1 MFDLETRPIRLNP
14 WISLLKKQLARVSGP
29 RRRGQR
35 AQQRQWARAVER
47 LEDRCLLAAPELVA
61 VLPNVGSFLVDN
73 QVRTQAPDELTL
85 RFSPGQTIDVNSLG
99 GIVLTRAG
107 FDGDFEEANV
117 YSDFNTNG
125 AVVVEFDAQRLGVG
139 GNGISLAVSKVDLG
153 LGVPPTISVVGTAI
167 TATLNSNV
175 VTPTTAQS
183 FVDSI
188 NNNPAANALVQATIR
203 SGVATTNIAA
213 PAVNYSPLVLRGAN
227 AAVAT
232 SNFNTGVPL
241 EVKFESKVT
250 GPSGN
255 GVSLVFRKADL
266 GAAGNPTV
274 VVTTP
279 APQTNPVTPAVI
291 TVTLNTNAGNITTA
305 QRLVTAIT
313 SSFAANALVRV
324 TVPVGVAT
332 TDITTPVT
340 INPLTLDGAND
351 ESSNSAFIQS
361 SFNAGGGFLMR
372 FEAVPMGT
380 AGNGITMT
388 FSEADL
394 GVAGLPAISV
404 LGTTITITLNTNK
417 LSTAADLITAITA
430 SAAANRLVRAFVVS
444 GVSSTNIVTP
454 PPAAFSLVLGGGTD
468 VLTNAGYF
476 ARTDP
481 VNNEVVYRFA
491 QPLPDD
497 LYRIEVYGQGPG
509 TILRNTVGDAFNNG
523 LDSHLSFDLDLGAQV
538 TAVVPQPV
546 LRNKVVTVSNIANL
560 REGDRILLTA
570 GGNQVVLEFN
580 DTTTGINPLPGNVAV
595 PFDSTQLAVAGYA
608 DTVAAAIAAA
618 IAGSTLDATA
628 SSAGAIVT
636 IAGRAFNPTA
646 SSLTNVAG
654 TLSIADGGLTQRLN
668 IVTVNFN
675 EDPLNPVEANN
686 PAFYQLIDT
695 SNNAIL
701 IPTSVTYDSTR
712 HTARLQFAA
721 NLPTSTFRLRIGES
735 TEANNTTATAI
746 NAGTLFTTTGYST
759 TAVIGDNS
767 GVALPDDV
775 DLYKFVLNTAAT
787 TVTITAT
794 PLPTGGAGTLN
805 AAVRL
810 FDSAGVEIGAALDAG
825 LAGIAE
831 VRNTLALAAGTYYIG
846 VSSSGNV
853 VYDSVTGAVGAGV
866 GTTTGSYQLAVTV
879 AGSSIAASDDNS
891 SFGTATS
898 LGSLGSATQTYA
910 SQIEAQTALL
920 LPPLPGGSDDPGHR
934 DIPAEDHGA
943 GSGTTP
949 TLPGTIETMSYFF
962 GNAYGSDA
970 QGNTLFNQINAAEK
984 QRTREIFE
992 IFASRL
998 GMQFLETTGSGLQVV
1013 TGDPR
1018 VAAPTLANPPP
1029 GIQGGPGVIMSAA
1042 LRAGNGDDYG
1052 GSWMSV
1058 AFHEIGH
1065 AIGLGH
1071 SYDIPSI
1078 QGGGL
1083 VGEQVLTGDF
1093 DWIHA
1098 LRNHAPFSTDI
1109 DLYQFTVAAGQSGTF
1124 SAETIAER
1132 LATTSL
1138 LNSALTLYSEVG
1150 GVRTLVSRND
1160 DYYSNDSFLT
1170 AHLDPGTYYI
1180 GVTSTGNTNYDPTI
1194 SDSGYGGTSDGL
1206 YTLQLSFKTDSLASL
1221 HDVDATPTDFDGD
1234 ADRQPGGVYEFNFQG
1249 DADSSHTIV
1258 VDKSAAAGGT
1268 GTVASPYNN
1277 LQTAVAVAAS
1287 RIVVP
1292 TALGISAGQT
1302 FTVSDGVNPTIT
1314 FTFVGAAP
1322 GANQVLIGGT
1332 ASAMATNIATAI
1344 NLVGAT
1350 LTTVATA
1357 TGDRVDLTSVTTL
1370 NVVGTP
1376 ALLSG
1381 VNILRIVGN
1390 GGTDNNSTTINN
1402 NLPYQVG
1409 RNDAGGALPDGATFE
1424 VPQGVTVMI
1433 DAGAIIK
1440 LQGANLDAGTS
1451 SATIDRS
1458 QGAVQV
1464 LGTPTNRVYFTS
1476 WHNDTI
1482 GGDSD
1487 AVGNPLSA
1495 GNWGGLVFRADSDQ
1509 PLPASGAGVYLNY
1522 VNHADLSYGGGTVI
1536 VNSVQDVFDP
1546 VHLISTS
1553 TRPTRPTISH
1563 NRITFSA
1570 DAAISADP
1578 NSFND
1583 ANGRIGPD
1591 IHNNQLFNNSTNGLF
1606 VRIRTSFGSPLDTLD
1621 VPARFNDTDIV
1632 HVITENLVL
1641 NGSPGGPLNT
1651 TARLSGRLA
1660 IDPGVVVKLR
1670 GSRIEMDRGASR
1682 LIAEGT
1688 AEKPIRFTSLLD
1700 DHFGSGGTFDTGA
1713 DGNSNPDSTNGDWG
1727 GLIFEQVSSGS
1738 LDHIY
1743 LAYAGGTTPIEGSF
1757 DRFNPIEIRQ
1767 ADVRLTNSL
1776 IENNASGQA
1785 TTNRKGR
1792 GTNNASTIFV
1802 LGSQPIIV
1810 NNIVQNNLG
1819 NFISINA
1826 NSLVD
1831 VQNADYGRSTGSV
1844 DVFTQFADN
1853 SGPLVR
1859 LNRLDLN
1866 GVNGMHVR
1874 GEQLTV
1880 ASVWDDTDVVH
1891 VLQNEVSVNNLHT
1904 YGGLRLQSDSDA
1916 SLVVKLQGASAG
1928 LTANGSP
1935 ADMDDRIG
1943 GTVQVVGQPGFPV
1956 VMTSL
1961 GDCSIGAGF
1970 KPDGNPQTD
1979 TLNSGQC
1986 TAGQVVVQTGNSG
1999 AVVIDGGDREEHGS
2013 ALAGP
2018 DNVLGTGDDIN
2029 QNGWLFIEQI
2039 IDFTYNGSKNNAPN
2053 DILVLGATSGGFF
2066 GGTLDAITS
2075 ATTVLGLTQT
2085 VMTGVAAISAVNF
2098 NNFKVIFVPS
2108 NQLQTSGG
2116 ITTAEL
2122 DALTLRKVEIQNFI
2136 NSGGSLVAMT
2146 EAGEAVPYGFLELPL
2161 PFQIEDSFFN
2171 INGGPPLR
2179 KTPAAIAAGFTISDI
2194 ELGNGTPT
2202 HNTFIGPPGFNG
2214 LVPFVLDAG
2223 LNNIAG
2229 DADDAV
2235 ITLGLASGSF
2245 GIGVVNPSGAGDWRS
2260 IQLNQYSNDRN
2271 VAVYNEREKSLTGNV
2286 DLNANPTTAEFLGQ
2300 LAPDEK
2306 SGDDLRRLGYEV
2318 HGDIATDAPTDVDV
2332 YSFSANTG
2340 TEVWLDID
2348 RTSSALDTMVELID
2362 SNGTVVARSLN
2373 NSTLSGTAFTLIKVP
2388 NLGGDYFTQNPRDAG
2403 FRVTLP
2409 GTPGVT
2415 GTYFVRV
2422 RSQPVAGSENTLAGL
2437 TSGRYQL
2444 QIRLRQIDEFPGST
2458 VSFADIRYATNGV
2471 EANGLPYHSPLL
2483 GDTEETTGDNNST
2496 GGAQQLGNL
2505 LDSDRNTFSTA
2516 GDISAATD
2524 VDFYRFTVDYQDIQV
2539 VPGLNAPTTT
2549 TAPSKTWAT
2558 VLDVDYANGLT
2569 RTDST
2574 LALYKQNTVTGAIE
2588 LVAIGRDS
2596 NIVDDQ
2602 PAAGQG
2608 NDLDDLTRGTV
2619 GKLDPFLGSLML
2631 PTGIPGQDS
2640 AAYLVAFSSDQLIPT
2655 TLNAQFVSGST
2666 NQFARLEPANGT
2678 YRIVED
2684 HIGFLNY
2691 HSNGA
2696 QVTND
2701 PTATQ
2706 ITTPLVDIS
2715 SVATLDTHVVPFSLN
2730 DVLLF
2735 LNQGNDIFTV
2745 NPFRGGVIADLTGPG
2760 NGMGLNNNTL
2770 QDIVMRSDGQLFA
2783 YQRQLAANQT
2793 TNNNTAGTLNTVN
2806 TVTTALTVVGN
2817 DGILGGTPTPTVN
2830 VAGNT
2835 NPLFNDFT
2843 ITDNVDALAFERT
2856 GFGNQ
2861 VGGQP
2866 DYSLFYSVRSTG
2878 LDPVT
2883 GLTVSTSKLYSANPL
2898 TGVAT
2903 QNSNPGGNFVPFGI
2917 RGDIEPAGVTFATR
2931 SQVFS
2936 DNSGAQARVLFKS
2949 KVPGVDGNGIT
2960 ITYSNTGTGG
2970 AFNLSF
2976 PAANTIQVNVNTT
2989 AGPPVVIARTPQ
3001 EIVDLINGNATARNL
3016 VTASVDSFG
3025 SGGGL
3030 ASALFFGLGAQTLNG
3045 GTGTI
3050 ANALKG
3056 VVTGLAFADFSGG
3069 QLYGVT
3075 DQGEFLRINKN
3086 NGQATLVRDFSLTGI
3101 TGFQGLA
3108 LGPQNVADDAG
3119 TRGAYANTLFAIT
3132 TNGQLVAMDINGNGV
3147 IAFDSDNEVQTVTI
3161 AGAPTLGSHFTLSF
3175 DSGTGLQTTDPIL
3188 YTAPGA
3194 VSLDEIQTVD
3204 VVAYSGTYTLSLV
3217 NDLFDTTS
3225 PVAAILASVPGTPGD
3240 TFVVEDRTGF
3250 VANSIIRVENE
3261 EMLLTA
3267 IVAGAGTTGTFTVTR
3282 GIHGAA
3288 TAPSHPLTST
3298 VFEVL
3303 TTTLTAAS
3311 VVDNN
3316 PATVTIPVVDTTSF
3330 PGIGSIIRI
3339 DSEDMAVTAVGATS
3353 FTVTRGANGTIVAN
3367 HAVGATVYRVVT
3379 TAAAGLNFNSTPAQI
3394 DTALTT
3400 ALNLAGIVTAAGD
3413 ILTSPATSST
3423 GGTPTTALA
3432 TPVTVQFAG
3441 ALGKRDL
3448 FALTG
3453 DITSLNGDEIQRI
3466 TLGNTFFGGTF
3477 TLNFGATVIGP
3488 IAYDAPATGAGSV
3501 QAAFDAAL
3509 GAGNTVVSGGAL
3521 PGTPIDVEFTGTLQD
3536 QNFVPLTM
3544 NGGGLS
3550 NFERQQFNIGGGP
3563 TGGTFTITVGA
3574 TTTGAI
3580 AFNAPATGAGSVQA
3594 AFDAAF
3600 GVASTVVSGGPLP
3613 GAIITV
3619 DFTGF
3624 LDTNV
3629 GTMTA
3634 NLAALTPAG
3643 AYGFNVNTL
3652 VQGNTNGTI
3661 STPRDGNPVS
3671 VPVTT
3676 TQDGILSVFDALV
3689 GLANIGP
3696 ADLLV
3701 SGGDLPGTPV
3711 NVTFGGVYA
3720 GADVNQ
3726 MVVDNFGM
3734 SLGTSA
3740 SVNTTG
3746 TIGDGLA
3753 DNFVLDAG
3761 LNNATGLAF
3770 SPLDFNLWHPTDRRG
3785 AIDEPGHGINAPFDN
3800 SRTPDNEPTPL
3811 TGGADTKD
3819 RTEATG
3825 GASLYFGL
3833 DPWNNAPSATN
3844 GTYFQYQA
3852 GQGQFG
3858 ILNDQVQRDLT
3869 ANPAISTNTAGT
3881 PGTYNLPGGAL
3892 GSVVTNS
3899 FSLTGYNRT
3908 DKPTL
3913 YFNYLLDTEGQNA
3926 DNSQNS
3932 ATFMRDSARVSI
3944 SRDGGASWQLVATNN
3959 SILSSTATSDAELPS
3974 FLSVSRQASTQGN
3987 QQVQELFETRTWR
4000 QARVDLADYAGN
4012 ASLMLRFDF
4021 STAGT
4026 MGTYSTGGAALIG
4039 LPGDENGLFVDA
4051 GTDLARTRGQT
4062 NQLEGFFVDDIIVGF
4077 AERGEMVTSATNNLS
4092 SSFNLGGNGRT
4103 TNPDPDAPKPQLTG
4117 AYQLEIRRGTEYA
4130 TVADPTDILTSIGFN
4145 YDTNDRLLTT
4155 ATFKNAV
4162 GTTDDFESG
4171 DFTGAPWQPLPTPGP
4186 TDKPFLLTSVPA
4198 FILDPVMGL
4207 PVNGAFSARSFY
4219 DPTTSTP
4226 LGDNERSR
4234 LQITVYTGDGDM
4246 TFTRRVSSEA
4256 AGAGKAGDVYR
4267 FFLDVSGGDYSAPL
4281 ESLSGVIGSTT
4292 VSFHVDAGVHT
4303 FLWEYVKDGSVTSGQ
4318 DGFFLDDITFPSA
4331 NKALGDENFHREQ
4344 GQLLIANNLI
4354 RNVSQAGIVVAAAPR
4369 DGGTN
4374 SPHPGSPINFDT
4386 LNTPR
4391 LAPGVTIANNVVT
4404 DFVTSGISFAGEP
4417 NTAGNVPAAAV
4428 PFGRIVNNTI
4438 YGGATATGTGISVSN
4453 NASPTI
4459 LNNIIANTAN
4469 AMIIDNSSSTG
4480 AISATQTGTFVF
4492 QGNTS
4497 LGTVGGAAYAP
4508 SPNDIQLLATDA
4520 LFLSTSSFY
4529 LASGSSA
4536 IDSSINVL
4544 PDRAEYVAVTGALG
4558 IPESPIFAPDRDLY
4572 GQLRRDDP
4580 AQASFPGLGSNIF
4593 KDRGA
4598 VERADFLGPTAR
4610 MVSPLDDDPSGVDL
4624 DSSDTNIHIDLP
4636 AGSAPLTQFIV
4647 EILDAGIGVDDVLA
4661 GTSLKYTLQRDGVTL
4676 FDGVD
4681 YQFVYNNNTNQ
4692 AIFTSVSTF
4701 PLDSRYTLTIANDAT
4716 NGIKDLAGNRLQGNQ
4731 PSGIVVFT
4739 ILVTN
4744 GVNDAPVNSFPGPQA
4759 VIEDGAL
4766 NFSALGNN
4774 AISIGDVDAHLNGSQ
4789 IQVTLTVTNGTAAT
4803 TDDGLL
4809 TMTTTAGLTFGP
4821 GANGTNTMTF
4831 AGTIA
4836 AINAA
4841 LDTLRF
4847 NPGLDRNDLN
4857 NLSSTVLTIT
4867 TSDLGNTHLPLAP
4880 VVKTDTDQVSITV
4893 IPVNDEPVITTV
4905 PNQGVA
4911 PLILEDS
4918 VAVPFTL
4925 NLTGLFAARA
4935 TATDEIPP
4943 AATVQSL
4950 VPSVSSSIVG
4960 FFSTLTITN
4969 FNAALGTADLNF
4981 LPALN
4986 GSGLVTVTV
4995 TLVDNGGIANLGD
5008 DTLLSTFTIFV
5019 TPVNDEP
5026 LAVADAYTVNEDT
5039 TLTANGVGANPLG
5052 VLANDSDP
5060 NDTNPA
5066 NVLNAVLIGGAP
5078 TNAMSFTLNS
5088 DGTFTYTPVQDFNG
5102 IDTFQYEV
5110 RDDGGVTNGGDN
5122 IGNIV
5127 TVTITVDGVNDAPV
5141 HTLPAAYVTNE
5152 DIGLPLSGI
5161 SIVDVDVA
5169 AGNETVTF
5177 SVTSG
5182 TLTVNTAVGGGV
5194 TAGQVANN
5202 GTATVTITA
5211 PLAAINATLANA
5223 TGLTFNPAS
5232 NKFGTATLTMTTN
5245 DNGNTGVV
5253 FVTRSDS
5260 DTSII
5265 TVNSVNDAPVGAS
5278 DFYATAED
5286 TPIAVAASVG
5296 VLANDTDPND
5306 TPPVGTGPK
5315 NALSVNGAT
5324 PGAPLVLATA
5334 NGGTVTLNSN
5344 GSFIY
5349 TPPTNYVG
5357 SDTFTYRVR
5366 DDGLTAN
5373 NGNDGTNPLTSLITV
5388 FIDVGGINDPPVN
5401 NLPAA
5406 QTTIEDTPLV
5416 FSSLNGNQISVTDP
5430 DAGGNPVRV
5439 TLSVNNGTL
5448 TLSSILG
5455 LTFTNGDGTS
5465 DASMTFSGAQIDI
5478 NTALNGM
5485 SFVPTLDFHGA
5496 ATLSI
5501 ISNDLGNT
5509 GLGGPQGDSDSLAI
5523 TILPSNDAPIA
5534 LADSYSTNEDATLNV
5549 NTTQGVLFN
5558 DGDPHD
5564 VPANQLFA
5572 NLVTGPTNGTLNLA
5586 TDGSF
5591 SYTPSL
5597 NYNGVDSFTYR
5608 VTDSGGTA
5616 NNGVDQGNVV
5626 TVTITINPVND
5637 APVNNLPVAAQ
5648 SVLEDNPLVLSTVNT
5663 NAISVTDVDVA
5674 GSALL
5679 VTLTATDG
5687 VLTLSGLA
5695 GLTFS
5700 SGDGAADPSMA
5711 FTGTLAAIN
5720 TALNGLTFLPAANF
5734 NTPGTGRTATVNI
5747 TTNDQ
5752 GFTGAGSPL
5761 EDSDTVFITVNPVND
5776 PPVAQPDFYSTSE
5789 DTTLTV
5795 AASGVL
5801 GNDSDPLDN
5810 PANVLSATKITDP
5823 SNGTLTVFNAN
5834 GGFTYV
5840 PNPNFNGTDSFTY
5853 QVRDDG
5859 LSANGGNDTG
5869 NTVTV
5874 TINVGPV
5881 NDAPVNAVPGT
5892 QAMLEERTLVFS
5904 AANSNL
5910 ISTSD
5915 IDAGVAASVRVT
5927 LTSANGT
5934 ATLGS
5939 LAGLTFTAGD
5949 GTSDTSMTFSG
5960 TLTAIN
5966 AALAGTSFT
5975 PSVNFTGT
5983 ASLSVTTSDLGN
5995 SGTGG
6000 AQSDTDL
6007 ILINVANINDPPVA
6021 LPDAYSVN
6029 EDNTL
6034 TVLVTAGVLVNDNDS
6049 ADAPA
6054 DTLTATNLTDPLN
6067 GTLTFSTNGSFTY
6080 VPNANFNGTDSFTY
6094 AVSDNG
6100 GILNGG
6106 NFVGNTVTV
6115 TITVNAVNDAPVN
6128 NVPAAQTT
6136 LEDSARVFN
6145 VPNGNLISVTD
6156 VDAASS
6162 TVRVTLTGASG
6173 TVTLGLT
6180 TGLTFTTGDGTSDAS
6195 MTFSGTLAAVNAA
6208 LAGTSFLPAANFVGT
6223 SSVTITTNDLGN
6235 SGSGGVLSDTDTIN
6249 IAVTT
6254 VNDPPVAVANS
6265 YTTSEDTPLTI
6276 AVTQGVLVNDSDP
6289 NDTPANGLSAVKVTD
6304 PLNGTLSLNAD
6315 GSFTYTPALNYNGP
6329 DSFQYQVQD
6338 NGGVLNGGINI
6349 GNTVTVNLTVNPV
6362 NDAPVNN
6369 LPAGQSTDEDTAKV
6383 FASGLGN
6390 AISITDV
6397 DSGSS
6402 SVRVTLTATN
6412 GTLTLS
6418 TIAGLTFSGG
6428 DGTTD
6433 ATMTFTGNV
6442 AAINT
6447 ALTGMSFAPTSNFN
6461 GSATL
6466 TIVSNDQGNTGSGGT
6481 LTDTDTLNITVNAVN
6496 DAPVNGVPGAQT
6508 TNDEDPVT
6516 FSATNGKAITLSD
6529 VDAGSATVRL
6539 TLFPIG
6545 GLIQLPTQNGLTLV
6559 QGDGS
6564 AGIGYVFDGTLANL
6578 NTALNGLQFRPT
6590 TDFNGAASLQV
6601 MTGDQGNTGTGG
6613 PLSDSDTIN
6622 ITVNDV
6628 NDAPVNSVPG
6638 VQTVSEDGSL
6648 VFNATNR
6655 VSINDVDAR
6664 AGVLRVV
6671 LTTANG
6677 TLSLGS
6683 TSGLTFLS
6691 GNGTQNTS
6699 MSFTGTLASLNTALT
6714 NLTFIPNANF
6724 NGSASFTMTTDDQG
6738 NSGSGGS
6745 LSDTDTVALT
6755 TTSVNDAP
6763 TVGNATPALRIAS
6776 AGDPFTIAYATL
6788 LAAMGAADV
6797 DVGDVTQLRVEQ
6809 VVNGTLTKGGVAVV
6823 PGTTPAATSI
6833 GPNDSLVWTPPANVN
6848 ASLPAFVLRAID
6860 STGTGSVV
6868 AATVTIDVT
6877 TIIRYLRSYN
6887 PRTDYHFFTMTVG
6900 EFNNAVTALGYRDEN
6915 TGRPGF
6921 EVATGPATYAYTHA
6935 IHRLYNP
6942 NNNRHYYTANTVE
6955 RDILVGLGYRYEK
6968 DEGYIFTEQVLGTV
6982 PIFRLYN
6989 TLSGTHLLTESVTQR
7004 DTILAT
7010 FPGIWV
7016 RHSDFGFAFPISAS
7030 GTPPVLAVARGAPA
7044 LSDFNSLTQ
7053 LSSAESISSRS
7064 LTAFGSDGQSISRSG
7079 VERGSI
7085 QIGSALVGP
7094 LVNTSRSVTES
7105 RPLVSIRPAAA
7116 TSSATTAV
7124 DNFWQ
7129 EVGQQLELGLG
7140 LADDLSAV
7148 LVGQ

>member
-1 MFDLETRPIRLNP
+1 MFDLESRPVRLNP

-139 GNGISLAVSKVDLG
+139 GNGITMAVSKADLG

-183 FVDSI
+183 FVDAI
-188 NNNPAANALVQATIR
+188 NNNPGANALVQATIR

-213 PAVNYSPLVLRGAN
+213 PTVNYSPLVLRGAN

-232 SNFNTGVPL
+232 TNFNTAVPL

-255 GVSLVFRKADL
+255 GVSIVFRKADL

-291 TVTLNTNAGNITTA
+291 TVTLNANAGNITTA

-313 SSFAANALVRV
+313 SSVAANALVRV
-324 TVPVGVAT
+324 TVPVGDAT

-351 ESSNSAFIQS
+351 ESSNSAFVQS
-361 SFNAGGGFLMR
+361 SFNLNPFVFQMR
-372 FEAVPMGT
+372 FEAVPMGA
-380 AGNGITMT
+380 AGNGISLT
-388 FSEADL
+388 FNEADL
-394 GVAGLPAISV
+394 GVAGLPSISV
-404 LGTTITITLNTNK
+404 LGTAITVTLNTNK
-417 LSTAADLITAITA
+417 LSTASDLITAITA
-430 SAAANRLVRAFVVS
+430 NAAANRLVRALVVT
-444 GVSSTNIVTP
+444 GVSSTDIVTP
-454 PPAAFSLVLGGGTD
+454 APVGLQLVLGGGTD

-509 TILRNTVGDAFNNG
+509 TILRNTNVISPATTGEAFNNG
-523 LDSHLSFDLDLGAQV
+523 LDSRLSFDLDLGAQV

-580 DTTTGINPLPGNVAV
+580 DTQTATGTLPGNVPV
-595 PFDSTQLAVAGYA
+595 LFDSTQLAVAGYA
-608 DTVAAAIAAA
+608 NTVAAAIATA
-618 IAGSTLDATA
+618 IGGSTLDATA
-628 SSAGAIVT
+628 SQAGAIVT

-646 SSLTNVAG
+646 STLTNVAG
-654 TLSIADGGLTQRLN
+654 VLSIADGGLTQRLD

-721 NLPTSTFRLRIGES
+721 SLPTSTFRLRIGES
-735 TEANNTTATAI
+735 TEANNTTANAI
-746 NAGTLFTTTGYST
+746 NVGTLFTTTGYST
-759 TAVIGDNS
+759 TAVIGDNT

-787 TVTITAT
+787 GVTITAT
-794 PLPTGGAGTLN
+794 PLPAGGTGSLD

-810 FDSAGVEIGAALDAG
+810 FDSAGVEIGVPTNAV

-831 VRNTLALAAGTYYIG
+831 VRNTGALAAGTYYIG
-846 VSSSGNV
+846 VSSTGNV
-853 VYDSVTGAVGAGV
+853 VYSAVTGAIGAGV
-866 GTTTGSYQLAVTV
+866 GTTTGSYQLAVNV

-898 LGSLGSATQTYA
+898 LGTLGSATQTYA

-949 TLPGTIETMSYFF
+949 TLPGTIETMDYFF
-962 GNAYGSDA
+962 GNAYGVDA

-998 GMQFLETTGSGLQVV
+998 GMQFRETSGGGLQVV

-1029 GIQGGPGVIMSAA
+1029 GIQGGPGVVMSAA

-1052 GSWMSV
+1052 GAWMSV

-1138 LNSALTLYSEVG
+1138 LNTALTLYSEVG
-1150 GVRTLVSRND
+1150 GVRTLISRND
-1160 DYYSNDSFLT
+1160 DYYSNDSYLT

-1194 SDSGYGGTSDGL
+1194 SDSGYGGMTDGL
-1206 YTLQLSFKTDSLASL
+1206 YTLQLNFTTDSAASL
-1221 HDVDATPTDFDGD
+1221 HDVDATATNLDGD
-1234 ADRQPGGVYEFNFQG
+1234 ADRLPGGVYEFDFQG
-1249 DADSSHTIV
+1249 DSDSSHTIV

-1268 GTVASPYNN
+1268 GTIASPYNN
-1277 LQTAVAVAAS
+1277 LQTAVGVAAS

-1292 TALGISAGQT
+1292 AALGIVAGQT
-1302 FTVSDGVNPTIT
+1302 FTISDGTNPAVT
-1314 FTFVGAAP
+1314 FTFVAGVPVA
-1322 GANQVLIGGT
+1322 GSSQVALG
-1332 ASAMATNIATAI
+1332 ASASAVATNIAFSIT
-1344 NLVGAT
+1344 NLAAP
-1350 LTTVATA
+1350 LNTTATA
-1357 TGDRVDLTSVTTL
+1357 TGDRVDLLNATTL
-1370 NVVGTP
+1370 NVAGTP

-1381 VNILRIVGN
+1381 VNILRLVGN

-1495 GNWGGLVFRADSDQ
+1495 GNWGGLVFRSDSDQ
-1509 PLPASGAGVYLNY
+1509 PLPASGAGVFLNY

-1583 ANGRIGPD
+1583 VNGRIGPD

-1606 VRIRTSFGSPLDTLD
+1606 VRIRTSFGSPLDKLD
-1621 VPARFNDTDIV
+1621 VTARFNDTDIV

-1641 NGSPGGPLNT
+1641 NGSPGGPLDT

-1700 DHFGSGGTFDTGA
+1700 DRYGSGGTFDTGA
-1713 DGNSNPDSTNGDWG
+1713 DGNSNPDGTNGDWG
-1727 GLIFEQVSSGS
+1727 GLTFEQVSSGS

-1802 LGSQPIIV
+1802 LGSQPLIV

-1831 VQNADYGRSTGSV
+1831 VQNADYGRSTGSI
-1844 DVFTQFADN
+1844 DTFTQFADN
-1853 SGPLVR
+1853 HGPLVR

-1880 ASVWDDTDVVH
+1880 AGVWDDTDIVH
-1891 VLQNEVSVNNLHT
+1891 VLQNEVSVNNVHT

-1935 ADMDDRIG
+1935 ADINDRIG

-1961 GDCSIGAGF
+1961 TDCSIGAGF
-1970 KPDGNPQTD
+1970 QPDGNPQTD
-1979 TLNSGQC
+1979 TLNSGKC
-1986 TAGQVVVQTGNSG
+1986 DPGQVTPVGNSG
-1999 AVVIDGGDREEHGS
+1999 AVLIDGGDRDDHGS
-2013 ALAGP
+2013 ATAGP
-2018 DNVLGTGDDIN
+2018 DNTLGTADDVN
-2029 QNGWLFIEQI
+2029 QTGWLFIEQSVN
-2039 IDFTYNGSKNNAPN
+2039 FAYNGARNNAPN
-2053 DILVLGATSGGFF
+2053 DVLVIGATAGGGGPF
-2066 GGTLDAITS
+2066 GGSALPAITS
-2075 ATTVLGLTQT
+2075 VTTVLGLTQT
-2085 VMTGVAAISAVNF
+2085 VVTGAAISAINF
-2098 NNFKVIFVPS
+2098 NNFRVIYVPS
-2108 NQLQTSGG
+2108 DSSNAGGG
-2116 ITTAEL
+2116 IT
-2122 DALTLRKVEIQNFI
+2122 DADLTLLTARKVEIQNFV
-2136 NSGGSLVAMT
+2136 NAGGSLVALT
-2146 EAGEAVPYGFLELPL
+2146 EAGAANPLQWLELPL
-2161 PFQIEDSFFN
+2161 PFQLNTTVFGI
-2171 INGGPPLR
+2171 GGLR
-2179 KTPAAIAAGFTISDI
+2179 KTPEAIAAGFTITDI
-2194 ELGNGTPT
+2194 ELSNGTPY
-2202 HNTFIGPPGFNG
+2202 HNTFTGPPGFNG
-2214 LVPFVLDAG
+2214 LIPFVLDEGVNA
-2223 LNNIAG
+2223 IPG
-2229 DADDAV
+2229 DADDEV
-2235 ITLGLASGSF
+2235 VTLGLASGSF
-2245 GIGVVNPSGAGDWRS
+2245 GIGVVNPASAGDWRS

-2300 LAPDEK
+2300 LAPDDK
-2306 SGDDLRRLGYEV
+2306 SGDDLLRLGYEV

-2332 YSFSANTG
+2332 YSFSALTG

-2373 NSTLSGTAFTLIKVP
+2373 NSTLSGSAFTLIKVP
-2388 NLGGDYFTQNPRDAG
+2388 NLGGDYFSQNPRDAG

-2409 GTPGVT
+2409 GTAGLT

-2471 EANGLPYHSPLL
+2471 EVSGLPYHSPLL

-2505 LDSDRNTFSTA
+2505 LNTDRNTFSTA
-2516 GDISAATD
+2516 GDISSATD
-2524 VDFYRFTVDYQDIQV
+2524 VDFYRFTVDYQNIQV

-2596 NIVDDQ
+2596 NIADDQ

-2608 NDLDDLTRGTV
+2608 NDLDDLSRGTV

-2640 AAYLVAFSSDQLIPT
+2640 AAYLVSFSSDQLIPT
-2655 TLNAQFVSGST
+2655 TLSAQFVSNASLT
-2666 NQFARLEPANGT
+2666 NQLTRLEPANGT

-2715 SVATLDTHVVPFSLN
+2715 SIATLDTHIVPFSLN

-2735 LNQGNDIFTV
+2735 VNQANDIFTV
-2745 NPFRGGVIADLTGPG
+2745 NPSRGGVIADLTGVS
-2760 NGMGLNNNTL
+2760 GMGLTTNTL

-2783 YQRQLAANQT
+2783 YQRLQSANFLNP
-2793 TNNNTAGTLNTVN
+2793 NNSTAG
-2806 TVTTALTVVGN
+2806 ALQRIDTGNAALALVGN
-2817 DGILGGTPTPTVN
+2817 DNIPGGIATVTVDQGGNNQPV
-2830 VAGNT
+2830 
-2835 NPLFNDFT
+2835 FNDLTF
-2843 ITDNVDALAFERT
+2843 TDNVDALTFERQT

-2861 VGGQP
+2861 TAGQP
-2866 DYSLFYSVRSTG
+2866 NYSLYYSVRDNAG
-2878 LDPVT
+2878 VAIN
-2883 GLTVSTSKLYSANPL
+2883 SKLYRANPA
-2898 TGVAT
+2898 TGSAAHDT
-2903 QNSNPGGNFVPFGI
+2903 NLFYGI
-2917 RGDIEPAGVTFATR
+2917 EGDIQPNVVTFASANTTG
-2931 SQVFS
+2931 S
-2936 DNSGAQARVLFKS
+2936 DASGGTTIRLEARA
-2949 KVPGVDGNGIT
+2949 PGAAGNGIQVNFTFADQTQQVTVAGNT
-2960 ITYSNTGTGG
+2960 ITVAIDS
-2970 AFNLSF
+2970 S
-2976 PAANTIQVNVNTT
+2976 PAGTIQQV
-2989 AGPPVVIARTPQ
+2989 
-3001 EIVDLINGNATARNL
+3001 VDLINSHAQASQLVIAAISNGSDRTLTGAPGNRTL
-3016 VTASVDSFG
+3016 L
-3025 SGGGL
+3025 GGL
-3030 ASALFFGLGAQTLNG
+3030 
-3045 GTGTI
+3045 GTPLRG
-3050 ANALKG
+3050 N
-3056 VVTGLAFADFSGG
+3056 VTGLAFANFSVAGN
-3069 QLYGVT
+3069 QLYGIT
-3075 DQGEFLRINKN
+3075 NRGEFLQIDKN
-3086 NGQATLVRDFSLTGI
+3086 SGDATVVRDIETLDGV

-3108 LGPQNVADDAG
+3108 IGPQNVNG
-3119 TRGAYANTLFAIT
+3119 GAFATTLFA
-3132 TNGQLVAMDINGNGV
+3132 
-3147 IAFDSDNEVQTVTI
+3147 VT
-3161 AGAPTLGSHFTLSF
+3161 
-3175 DSGTGLQTTDPIL
+3175 
-3188 YTAPGA
+3188 
-3194 VSLDEIQTVD
+3194 
-3204 VVAYSGTYTLSLV
+3204 
-3217 NDLFDTTS
+3217 DT
-3225 PVAAILASVPGTPGD
+3225 
-3240 TFVVEDRTGF
+3240 
-3250 VANSIIRVENE
+3250 
-3261 EMLLTA
+3261 
-3267 IVAGAGTTGTFTVTR
+3267 
-3282 GIHGAA
+3282 
-3288 TAPSHPLTST
+3288 
-3298 VFEVL
+3298 
-3303 TTTLTAAS
+3303 
-3311 VVDNN
+3311 
-3316 PATVTIPVVDTTSF
+3316 
-3330 PGIGSIIRI
+3330 
-3339 DSEDMAVTAVGATS
+3339 
-3353 FTVTRGANGTIVAN
+3353 
-3367 HAVGATVYRVVT
+3367 
-3379 TAAAGLNFNSTPAQI
+3379 
-3394 DTALTT
+3394 
-3400 ALNLAGIVTAAGD
+3400 
-3413 ILTSPATSST
+3413 
-3423 GGTPTTALA
+3423 
-3432 TPVTVQFAG
+3432 G
-3441 ALGKRDL
+3441 ALY
-3448 FALTG
+3448 A
-3453 DITSLNGDEIQRI
+3453 
-3466 TLGNTFFGGTF
+3466 
-3477 TLNFGATVIGP
+3477 
-3488 IAYDAPATGAGSV
+3488 
-3501 QAAFDAAL
+3501 
-3509 GAGNTVVSGGAL
+3509 
-3521 PGTPIDVEFTGTLQD
+3521 IDPTNGTLQAVFD
-3536 QNFVPLTM
+3536 SNNDGAADALT
-3544 NGGGLS
+3544 
-3550 NFERQQFNIGGGP
+3550 
-3563 TGGTFTITVGA
+3563 
-3574 TTTGAI
+3574 
-3580 AFNAPATGAGSVQA
+3580 
-3594 AFDAAF
+3594 
-3600 GVASTVVSGGPLP
+3600 VASG
-3613 GAIITV
+3613 
-3619 DFTGF
+3619 
-3624 LDTNV
+3624 
-3629 GTMTA
+3629 
-3634 NLAALTPAG
+3634 
-3643 AYGFNVNTL
+3643 
-3652 VQGNTNGTI
+3652 
-3661 STPRDGNPVS
+3661 
-3671 VPVTT
+3671 VPT
-3676 TQDGILSVFDALV
+3676 
-3689 GLANIGP
+3689 
-3696 ADLLV
+3696 
-3701 SGGDLPGTPV
+3701 
-3711 NVTFGGVYA
+3711 
-3720 GADVNQ
+3720 
-3726 MVVDNFGM
+3726 
-3734 SLGTSA
+3734 
-3740 SVNTTG
+3740 
-3746 TIGDGLA
+3746 
-3753 DNFVLDAG
+3753 
-3761 LNNATGLAF
+3761 ATGLAF

-3785 AIDEPGHGINAPFDN
+3785 AEAGHGINAAFDN
-3800 SRTPDNEPTPL
+3800 SRTPGNEPTPL
-3811 TGGADTKD
+3811 VGGADTKD
-3819 RTEATG
+3819 RTEADG

-3833 DPWNNAPSATN
+3833 DLDPSVSGNSPN
-3844 GTYFQYQA
+3844 GANDTYFQYVG
-3852 GQGQFG
+3852 GQGQYG
-3858 ILNDQVQRDLT
+3858 VLNEQVQQDLT
-3869 ANPAISTNTAGT
+3869 SNAGIAN
-3881 PGTYNLPGGAL
+3881 TYNLPGGAL

-3913 YFNYLLDTEGQNA
+3913 YFNYLLQTEDQNA
-3926 DNSQNS
+3926 DNSQS
-3932 ATFMRDSARVSI
+3932 AGRMRDSARVSI
-3944 SRDGGASWQLVATNN
+3944 SRDSGATWQLVATNN

-3974 FLSVSRQASTQGN
+3974 FLSVSRTASTQGN
-3987 QQVQELFETRTWR
+3987 QQAQELFETRTWR

-4026 MGTYSTGGAALIG
+4026 MGTFGTATHNSAMIG
-4039 LPGDENGLFVDA
+4039 LPGDENGLFQD
-4051 GTDLARTRGQT
+4051 GGGEFARTRGQN
-4062 NQLEGFFVDDIIVGF
+4062 NQFEGFFVDDIIVGF
-4077 AERGEMVTSATNNLS
+4077 AERGEMVTSATSNLS
-4092 SSFNLGGNGRT
+4092 SSFNLGQGSPRT

-4162 GTTDDFESG
+4162 GTTDDFETG
-4171 DFTGAPWQPLPTPGP
+4171 DFSGAPWQPLPTPGP
-4186 TDKPFLLTSVPA
+4186 TDKPFILTSVPA
-4198 FILDPVMGL
+4198 FAIDPVMGL
-4207 PVNGAFSARSFY
+4207 PVAGAFSARSFY

-4267 FFLDVSGGDYSAPL
+4267 FFIDVSGGDYSAPL
-4281 ESLSGVIGSTT
+4281 ESLSGVVGATT

-4318 DGFFLDDITFPSA
+4318 DGFFLDDITFPAA

-4344 GQLLIANNLI
+4344 GQILIANNLI
-4354 RNVSQAGIVVAAAPR
+4354 RNVSLAGIVVAAAPR
-4369 DGGTN
+4369 DGVTN

-4404 DFVTSGISFAGEP
+4404 DFTTNGISFGGEP

-4438 YGGATATGTGISVSN
+4438 YGGATAVGTGINVSN

-4508 SPNDIQLLATDA
+4508 TPNDIQLLATDA
-4520 LFLSTSSFY
+4520 LFLSTTSFY
-4529 LASGSSA
+4529 LASGSKA

-4610 MVSPLDDDPSGVDL
+4610 MVSPLDNDPSGVDL
-4624 DSSDTNIHIDLP
+4624 DATGTNIHIDLP

-4774 AISIGDVDAHLNGSQ
+4774 AISISDVDAHLNGSQ

-4803 TDDGLL
+4803 TDDGIL
-4809 TMTTTAGLTFGP
+4809 TMTTTTGLTFGP

-4836 AINAA
+4836 AINTA
-4841 LDTLRF
+4841 LNTLRF

-4857 NLSSTVLTIT
+4857 NLSSTVLTVT

-4880 VVKTDTDQVSITV
+4880 VVKTDTDQISITV
-4893 IPVNDEPVITTV
+4893 IPVNDEPVITTI

-4918 VAVPFTL
+4918 VVVPFTL

-5039 TLTANGVGANPLG
+5039 TLTADGVGVNPLG

-5066 NVLNAVLIGGAP
+5066 NVLNAVLVGGAP
-5078 TNAMSFTLNS
+5078 TNALSFTLNS

-5102 IDTFQYEV
+5102 TDTFQYEV
-5110 RDDGGVTNGGDN
+5110 RDDGGVSNGGDN

-5127 TVTITVDGVNDAPV
+5127 TVTITVNGVNDAPV
-5141 HTLPAAYVTNE
+5141 NTLPATYVTNE

-5161 SIVDVDVA
+5161 NIVDVDVA

-5182 TLTVNTAVGGGV
+5182 TLAVNTAVGGGV
-5194 TAGQVANN
+5194 TAGQVTNN

-5232 NKFGTATLTMTTN
+5232 NKFGTVTLTMNTN

-5324 PGAPLVLATA
+5324 PGTPLVLATA

-5349 TPPTNYVG
+5349 TPPTNFVG

-5373 NGNDGTNPLTSLITV
+5373 GGNDGTNPLTSLITV

-5401 NLPAA
+5401 NLPAS

-5448 TLSSILG
+5448 TLSTIAG

-5465 DASMTFSGAQIDI
+5465 DASMTFTGAQIDI

-5509 GLGGPQGDSDSLAI
+5509 GLGGPQGDSDTLAI
-5523 TILPSNDAPIA
+5523 TILASNDAPIA
-5534 LADSYSTNEDATLNV
+5534 LADSYSTNEDATLTV

-5648 SVLEDNPLVLSTVNT
+5648 SVLEDNPLVLSIVNT

-5810 PANVLSATKITDP
+5810 PANVLSATKTTDP

-5853 QVRDDG
+5853 QVRDNG

-5892 QAMLEERTLVFS
+5892 QSMLEERTLVFS

-5915 IDAGVAASVRVT
+5915 IDAGATSVRVT

-5934 ATLGS
+5934 ASLGS
-5939 LAGLTFTAGD
+5939 LAGLTFSAGD
-5949 GTSDTSMTFSG
+5949 GTSDASMTFSG
-5960 TLTAIN
+5960 TLAAIN

-5983 ASLSVTTSDLGN
+5983 ASLSVTTNDLGN

-6021 LPDAYSVN
+6021 LPDVYSVN
-6029 EDNTL
+6029 EDSTL

-6054 DTLTATNLTDPLN
+6054 DTLTATNLSDPLN
-6067 GTLTFSTNGSFTY
+6067 GTLTFNTNGSFTY
-6080 VPNANFNGTDSFTY
+6080 VPNTNFNGTDSFTY

-6128 NVPAAQTT
+6128 NVPAAQTN
-6136 LEDSARVFN
+6136 LEDTARLFN
-6145 VPNGNLISVTD
+6145 VANGNLISVTD

-6162 TVRVTLTGASG
+6162 SVRVTLTGANG
-6173 TVTLGLT
+6173 TATLGLT
-6180 TGLTFTTGDGTSDAS
+6180 TGLIFTTGDGTSDAS
-6195 MTFSGTLAAVNAA
+6195 MTFTGTLAAINAA
-6208 LAGTSFLPAANFVGT
+6208 LVGTSFLPAANFVGT
-6223 SSVTITTNDLGN
+6223 ASLTIATNDLGN
-6235 SGSGGVLSDTDTIN
+6235 SGSGGVLSDTDSIN
-6249 IAVTT
+6249 ITVTS

-6265 YTTSEDTPLTI
+6265 YTTNEDTPLTI
-6276 AVTQGVLVNDSDP
+6276 AAAQGVLTNDTDP
-6289 NDTPANGLSAVKVTD
+6289 NDTPANVLNAVKVTD

-6338 NGGVLNGGINI
+6338 NGGILNGGINT

-6369 LPAGQSTDEDTAKV
+6369 LPAAQTTDEDTAKV

-6418 TIAGLTFSGG
+6418 TIAGLVFSGG

-6461 GSATL
+6461 GTATL
-6466 TIVSNDQGNTGSGGT
+6466 TMVSNDQGNSGSGGT
-6481 LTDTDTLNITVNAVN
+6481 LTDTDALNITVNAVN
-6496 DAPVNGVPGAQT
+6496 DAPVNSVPGAQT

-6516 FSATNGKAITLSD
+6516 FSAANGKAITLSD
-6529 VDAGSATVRL
+6529 VDAGSSTVRL

-6628 NDAPVNSVPG
+6628 NDAPVNSLPG
-6638 VQTVSEDGSL
+6638 VQTVAEDGSL
-6648 VFNATNR
+6648 VFNTTNNNR

-6664 AGVLRVV
+6664 SGVLRVV

-6699 MSFTGTLASLNTALT
+6699 MSFTGTLANLNTALN
-6714 NLTFIPNANF
+6714 NLTFFPNANF

-6763 TVGNATPALRIAS
+6763 TVGNATPALRIAV

-6797 DVGDVTQLRVEQ
+6797 DIGDVTQLRVEQ
-6809 VVNGTLTKGGVAVV
+6809 VINGTLTKGGVAVV

-6833 GPNDSLVWTPPANVN
+6833 GPNDSLVWTPPNNVN

-6921 EVATGPATYAYTHA
+6921 DVATGEIPVQVPSQRFMHE

-6942 NNNRHYYTANTVE
+6942 NNNRHYYTANTAE
-6955 RDILVGLGYRYEK
+6955 RDFLVTLGYRYEK
-6968 DEGYIFTEQVLGTV
+6968 DEGYIFTQQVLGTV

-6989 TLSGTHLLTESVTQR
+6989 TNSGTHLLTESATQR
-7004 DTILAT
+7004 DTILAQ

-7016 RHSDFGFAFPISAS
+7016 RHSDFGFAFPVSAS
-7030 GTPPVLAVARGAPA
+7030 GIPPILAVARGAPA
-7044 LSDFNSLTQ
+7044 L
-7053 LSSAESISSRS
+7053 AESSSLS
-7064 LTAFGSDGQSISRSG
+7064 QFSSTTSAVTSGLVAFGGQNQSVSRSG
-7079 VERGSI
+7079 VDRGTI
-7085 QIGSALVGP
+7085 QIGSPLVGP
-7094 LVNTSRSVTES
+7094 LVSPSPS
-7105 RPLVSIRPAAA
+7105 AADGRPLTSVQPRQTAAA
-7116 TSSATTAV
+7116 RESSATEI

-7129 EVGQQLELGLG
+7129 EVGQQLERGLG
-7140 LADDLSAV
+7140 LANDLSAV